1 MKQMEIRLIEGQYKS
16 SSARNWA
23 RPVALSVFGARDLTR
38 IQSVFG
44 NDMTRGAGKS
54 TWDPLMTGNLQ

>member
-1 MKQMEIRLIEGQYKS
+1 MEIRLIEGQYKS

-23 RPVALSVFGARDLTR
+23 SPKLALSVFGNRDLTR

-44 NDMTRGAGKS
+44 NDTTRGAGKS